1 MKKLVTAKI
10 VKDFAN
16 QNKGKNFV
24 YDDNTL
30 ITPSA
35 RDMANSLGIKLA
47 YVDPQLEQSDANE
60 NGNGTLRPTFDAAN
74 ATTDPANATTKE
86 IKTFI
91 NDEKCELNSTSYD
104 RKQIVELVIKMLSEK
119 GLLDKILD

>member
-16 QNKGKNFV
+16 QNRGKDFV

-47 YVDPQLEQSDANE
+47 YVEAQLEQSEVNE
-60 NGNGTLRPTFDAAN
+60 NRTLYPTADAGN

-86 IKTFI
+86 IRTFI
-91 NDEKCELNSTSYD
+91 NDEKCELNSTGYD
-104 RKQIVELVIKMLSEK
+104 KNQVVEAVIKVLSEK

>member
-47 YVDPQLEQSDANE
+47 YVEPQLEQSEANE
-60 NGNGTLRPTFDAAN
+60 NRTLHPTADAAN

-104 RKQIVELVIKMLSEK
+104 RKQIVELVIKVLSDK

>member
-16 QNKGKNFV
+16 QNKGENFI

-30 ITPSA
+30 ITPAA

-47 YVDPQLEQSDANE
+47 YVDSQLEQSEANE
-60 NGNGTLRPTFDAAN
+60 NRTLQPTADAAN

-104 RKQIVELVIKMLSEK
+104 RKQIVELVIKVLSEK

>member
-16 QNKGKNFV
+16 QNRGKDFV

-47 YVDPQLEQSDANE
+47 CVDSQMEQSDSNK
-60 NGNGTLRPTFDAAN
+60 NRTLHPAVDAAN
-74 ATTDPANATTKE
+74 ATTDPANSTTKE
-86 IKTFI
+86 TKTFV
-91 NDEKCELNSTSYD
+91 NDEKCELNSTGYD
-104 RKQIVELVIKMLSEK
+104 KKQIVEAVIKVLSEK

>member
-60 NGNGTLRPTFDAAN
+60 NKTLQPTA
-74 ATTDPANATTKE
+74 DPGNATTKE
-86 IKTFI
+86 TKTFI
-91 NDEKCELNSTSYD
+91 NDGKCELNCTSYD
-104 RKQIVELVIKMLSEK
+104 KKQIVEAVIKVLSEK

>member
-16 QNKGKNFV
+16 QNRGKDFV

-47 YVDPQLEQSDANE
+47 CVDSQMEQSDSNE
-60 NGNGTLRPTFDAAN
+60 NRIPHPAVDAEN
-74 ATTDPANATTKE
+74 STTKE
-86 IKTFI
+86 TKAFV
-91 NDEKCELNSTSYD
+91 NDEKCELNSTGYD
-104 RKQIVELVIKMLSEK
+104 KKQIVEAVIKVLSEK

>member
-47 YVDPQLEQSDANE
+47 YVDSQLEQSEANE
-60 NGNGTLRPTFDAAN
+60 NRTLQPTADAGNAI
-74 ATTDPANATTKE
+74 TKE
-86 IKTFI
+86 TERFI
-91 NDEKCELNSTSYD
+91 NDEKCELNYTSYD
-104 RKQIVELVIKMLSEK
+104 KKQIVEAVIKVLSEK
-119 GLLDKILD
+119 GLLDKILN

>member
-47 YVDPQLEQSDANE
+47 YVDPQLEQSDAN
-60 NGNGTLRPTFDAAN
+60 
-74 ATTDPANATTKE
+74 
-86 IKTFI
+86 
-91 NDEKCELNSTSYD
+91 
-104 RKQIVELVIKMLSEK
+104 
-119 GLLDKILD
+119 

>member
-10 VKDFAN
+10 VKNFAN

-60 NGNGTLRPTFDAAN
+60 NGTLRPTFDAAN

>member
-60 NGNGTLRPTFDAAN
+60 NGTLRPTF
-74 ATTDPANATTKE
+74 DPANATTKE

>member
-47 YVDPQLEQSDANE
+47 YVELQLEQSEVNE
-60 NGNGTLRPTFDAAN
+60 NRTLYPTADAAN

-104 RKQIVELVIKMLSEK
+104 RKQIVELVIKVLSEK

>member
-47 YVDPQLEQSDANE
+47 YVDSQLEQSEANE
-60 NGNGTLRPTFDAAN
+60 NRTLHPTADAAN

-104 RKQIVELVIKMLSEK
+104 RKQIVELVIKVLSEK

>member
-16 QNKGKNFV
+16 QNRGKDFIF
-24 YDDNTL
+24 DDNTL

-35 RDMANSLGIKLA
+35 RDMANSLGIKLTC
-47 YVDPQLEQSDANE
+47 VESQLAQLDQNE
-60 NGNGTLRPTFDAAN
+60 NEELSSTVDAAN
-74 ATTDPANATTKE
+74 ATKKETKE
-86 IKTFI
+86 SKHNNKVEANYI
-91 NDEKCELNSTSYD
+91 DYD
-104 RKQIVELVIKMLSEK
+104 KKQIVEMVIKVLSEK

>member
-47 YVDPQLEQSDANE
+47 YVEPQLEQSEVNE
-60 NGNGTLRPTFDAAN
+60 NRTLYPTADAAN

-104 RKQIVELVIKMLSEK
+104 RKQIVELVIKVLSEK

>member
-47 YVDPQLEQSDANE
+47 YVDPQLEQSYANE
-60 NGNGTLRPTFDAAN
+60 NGTLRPAFDAAN

-104 RKQIVELVIKMLSEK
+104 RKQIVELVIKALSEK

>member
-47 YVDPQLEQSDANE
+47 YVEPQLEQSEVNE
-60 NGNGTLRPTFDAAN
+60 NRTLYPTADAAN

-91 NDEKCELNSTSYD
+91 NGEKCELNSTSYD
-104 RKQIVELVIKMLSEK
+104 RKQIVELVIKVLSEK